1 MQIRVLG
8 PLQARR
14 GSITLDLGSAKPR
27 ALLAALAL
35 NVNRPVA
42 LDTLIDF
49 LWGDAPPA
57 AVTASMHSYVSILRK
72 AVEPDRAARA
82 APRVLLTA
90 PTGYELRVPADAV
103 DAHRFAQVSRSVH
116 ARLGESSPLAVPAGA
131 TPGELDGL
139 LGELTDALSW
149 WRAEPYPELD
159 HHPSVEAERVRL
171 QDLRLTAVADRS
183 RIQLALGHDSA
194 AAADLGPAAHD
205 HPLREDLWA
214 LLALAL
220 VRAGRQGDA
229 LAALRTVRSAL
240 DAELGIDPGPTVR
253 ELEIAVLR
261 QDVPPVRPAPTSRP
275 ATIRSGGPAQRR
287 TPVRATAVPVDA
299 LAADPPPGTTTT
311 TSGHP
316 PGPTLVGRDAELS
329 ALLDLLDDADAGVP
343 RSAMLIGEPGIG
355 KTRLTEEFAA
365 RAADRGFGVHTG
377 RCTSDEGAPPLW
389 PWVSVL
395 GSLAEAPAGAGP
407 PDPIALLEPDRPGSG
422 GGTDRFAQ
430 FEAVAQDVARTVL
443 NRPHLLVFDDLHWAD
458 PSTLSLL
465 RHVTERIDRGRLV
478 IVATRR
484 SHPAPT
490 GALADYAETLARRN
504 ALRLDLSGLAAA
516 DVGTLAAAGRAD
528 LPPELAARLRDR
540 TGGNPFFVLELLR
553 AGPGVDA
560 VPAAVGDVITARV
573 GRLPADTQRLLRA
586 CATLGR
592 GVDPDLLARV
602 ERLDVDDALD
612 ALEPAVDAGLLVV
625 TPAGELRFA
634 HALVRDAVE
643 AADSPLR
650 RHRRHAVAARALH
663 ERAGSG
669 RNLAEIARHWLRAGP
684 AHAAQAWP
692 AAMEAADYASGLA
705 AHEEA
710 ADLLAA
716 ALTAQAADPAATP
729 SDRYDL
735 LLTRATACQRAADNA
750 GQRSATTEAIEIA
763 TALGDVERAAAAAIA
778 AAEGGLWSN
787 VPEGPEHQVTV
798 AALRTAAR
806 DLPAEDSPL
815 RCRVFL
821 ALSRELYWTAPGAAG
836 HPAERVAFA
845 ERGFAMARRLRQP
858 LLQAQ
863 ACRTL
868 SLAIIGPSTLD
879 RRTELMEEA
888 ITCSRAAGDP
898 DGEGVG
904 LFWRVVH
911 AGEAGRIAD
920 RRVAVAEAMAH
931 VEQHRLRM
939 LQVMLGAHQ
948 AAWLAMEGRF
958 DAAEAMVSD
967 NLRRAALASFP
978 FRDEAVLATRALIAL
993 WRGDPRTTA
1002 DLFHELNR
1010 MGQTDAA
1017 IPMLVGLVRSGQ
1029 LDVAADELDRATA
1042 PLDAEDFGAP
1052 FDFAILAEVALVLG
1066 RPDLAGRLYPL
1077 MLPWS
1082 GRVAAAG
1089 TGPPLGPID
1098 AFLACAAAAVGE
1110 TALAGRH
1117 ADTALRICDD
1127 WGVPLVAAWLS
1138 GLRQRF
1144 GF

>member
-8 PLQARR
+8 PLEAQR
-14 GSITLDLGSAKPR
+14 GSATLDLGSAKPR
-27 ALLAALAL
+27 TLLAALAL
-35 NVNRPVA
+35 NANRPVP

-49 LWGDAPPA
+49 LWGEAPPA

-72 AVEPDRAARA
+72 ALEPDRAARA
-82 APRVLLTA
+82 APQVLLTST
-90 PTGYELRVPADAV
+90 TGYELRVPADAV
-103 DAHRFAQVSRSVH
+103 DAHRFEQVGQAVH
-116 ARLGESSPLAVPAGA
+116 ALLGDDGPLAVPAGPA
-131 TPGELDGL
+131 PAEFAAL
-139 LGELTDALSW
+139 LTEVTEALSW
-149 WRAEPYPELD
+149 WRASPYPELD
-159 HHPSVEAERVRL
+159 HHPTVEAERARL
-171 QDLRLTAVADRS
+171 QDLRLTAIADRT
-183 RIQLALGHDSA
+183 RIQLALSQDA
-194 AAADLGPAAHD
+194 AAAAGLAPAAHD
-205 HPLREDLWA
+205 NPLREDLWA

-220 VRAGRQGDA
+220 ARAGRQGDA

-240 DAELGIDPGPTVR
+240 DAELGIDPGPTLR
-253 ELEIAVLR
+253 EMEVAVLR
-261 QDVPPVRPAPTSRP
+261 QDVGPARPVPIVRDPAASVPASPSARPRG
-275 ATIRSGGPAQRR
+275 ATILSPRSVSA
-287 TPVRATAVPVDA
+287 
-299 LAADPPPGTTTT
+299 
-311 TSGHP
+311 
-316 PGPTLVGRDAELS
+316 LVGRDAELA
-329 ALLDLLDDADAGVP
+329 ALLGLLDGAEAGVP
-343 RSAMLIGEPGIG
+343 RSAMLVGEPGIG

-365 RAADRGFGVHTG
+365 RAADRGFGVHAG
-377 RCTSDEGAPPLW
+377 RCSSDEGAPPLW

-395 GSLAEAPAGAGP
+395 GSLAEGRGKAGP
-407 PDPIALLEPDRPGSG
+407 PEPIAGFDLERPGSG
-422 GGTDRFAQ
+422 SGTDRFAQ
-430 FEAVAQDVARTVL
+430 FEAVVRAVSRAVAHQ
-443 NRPHLLVFDDLHWAD
+443 PHLLVFDDLHWAD
-458 PSTLSLL
+458 HSTLSLL
-465 RHVTERIDRGRLV
+465 RHVTERIDHGRLV

-484 SHPAPT
+484 AHPAPT

-504 ALRLDLSGLAAA
+504 ALRLELSGLTTA
-516 DVGTLAAAGRAD
+516 DVGTLAAAGRSTA
-528 LPPELAARLRDR
+528 LPPELAAGLRDR

-553 AGPGVDA
+553 TGPGVEA

-573 GRLPADTQRLLRA
+573 GRLPADTQRILRA
-586 CATLGR
+586 CAALGR
-592 GVDPDLLARV
+592 TVEPDLLARV
-602 ERLDVDDALD
+602 ERLDAESALD

-625 TPAGELRFA
+625 TPTGELRFA

-643 AADSPLR
+643 EADSPLR
-650 RHRRHAVAARALH
+650 RHRRHAAAARALH
-663 ERAGSG
+663 DRSGSG
-669 RNLAEIARHWLRAGP
+669 RHLAEIARHWLQAGP
-684 AHAAQAWP
+684 AHTAQAWP
-692 AAMEAADYASGLA
+692 AAVEAAAYATGLD

-763 TALGDVERAAAAAIA
+763 TGLGDVERAAAAAIA
-778 AAEGGLWSN
+778 AAEGGLGSN
-787 VPEGPEHQVTV
+787 VPEGTEHHVTV

-806 DLPAEDSPL
+806 ELPAEDTPL

-821 ALSRELYWTAPGAAG
+821 ALSRELYWTAPGSAG

-845 ERGFAMARRLRQP
+845 ERGFSMARRLGQP

-868 SLAIIGPSTLD
+868 SLAIMNPSTLD
-879 RRTELMEEA
+879 RRTELIEEA

-920 RRVAVAEAMAH
+920 RRIAVAEAMAH
-931 VEQHRLRM
+931 VERHRLRM

-948 AAWLAMEGRF
+948 AAWLAIEGRF
-958 DAAEAMVSD
+958 DAAEAMVAD

-978 FRDEAVLATRALIAL
+978 FRDEAVLATRAMIAL

-1002 DLFHELNR
+1002 DLFHELSR

-1017 IPMLVGLVRSGQ
+1017 VPRLDGLVRSGQ
-1029 LDVAADELDRATA
+1029 LAVASGELDRATA
-1042 PLDAEDFGAP
+1042 PLDAENFGAP

-1089 TGPPLGPID
+1089 TGPPLGPVD

-1117 ADTALRICDD
+1117 ADDAARICDD
-1127 WGVPLVAAWLS
+1127 WRMPLVTAWLT
-1138 GLRQRF
+1138 GLRERF